1 MECNSTQEQVEEI
14 QATGELVYE
23 CGGLPILINAFAT
36 ILEVIQKS

>member
-1 MECNSTQEQVEEI
+1 MECNTIKEQLEEI

-36 ILEVIQKS
+36 MLEVVQKS